1 MGTKYYEYF
10 EWQKTSSRYVYL
22 LILIFTTISTP
33 LGSLQP
39 IKTQIP
45 YSISSHLYLPSLISQ
60 KNSENH
66 IFEISAWSLLTKG
79 EGGKVGDGGFVF
91 LLAVQRNPKHT
102 LQSLEGVATPV
113 NGWHLERPWAH
124 LMEDEHTASF
134 QSWVVGIFPLQV
146 KLKILYKE

>member
-10 EWQKTSSRYVYL
+10 EWQKTSSRYNVYL

-91 LLAVQRNPKHT
+91 LLADLYLVCFYSHFNEISGEERNSCIQSKTFNRKSHGYLHIGFYSWLT
-102 LQSLEGVATPV
+102 LCTDVS
-113 NGWHLERPWAH
+113 NKK
-124 LMEDEHTASF
+124 
-134 QSWVVGIFPLQV
+134 LQG
-146 KLKILYKE
+146 LG